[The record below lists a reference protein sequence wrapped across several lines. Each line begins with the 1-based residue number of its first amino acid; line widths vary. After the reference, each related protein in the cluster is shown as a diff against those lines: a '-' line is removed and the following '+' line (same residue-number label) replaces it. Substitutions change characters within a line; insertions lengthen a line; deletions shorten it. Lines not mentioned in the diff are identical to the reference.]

1 MILAGNGSDDIL
13 TIVTR
18 TFVPPGGVLAF
29 PEPTYSLYKVLAGI
43 EDATVKTTPWGE
55 NWSLPADALLAL
67 KPDAIFLTNPNA
79 PSGTFVPPAEIA
91 KLAERFSGLLLVDE
105 AYVDF
110 ADDNCLALV
119 QKHANVVVSRT
130 LSKAY
135 SLAGLRFGYAVAQP
149 QVVEQMMKVKDSYNC
164 DAIAIAAAAAAIADQ
179 DYARQS
185 WDHVR
190 QERARLTEELTTLGL
205 TVVPSHA
212 NFVLAEVPDGRA
224 GAMYQSLKAMGI
236 LIRYFNAPGLDRYI
250 RITIG
255 TAQENNALLCGIREL
270 LAKEKAA

>member
-1 MILAGNGSDDIL
+1 
-13 TIVTR
+13 
-18 TFVPPGGVLAF
+18 
-29 PEPTYSLYKVLAGI
+29 
-43 EDATVKTTPWGE
+43 
-55 NWSLPADALLAL
+55 
-67 KPDAIFLTNPNA
+67 
-79 PSGTFVPPAEIA
+79 
-91 KLAERFSGLLLVDE
+91 
-105 AYVDF
+105 
-110 ADDNCLALV
+110 
-119 QKHANVVVSRT
+119 
-130 LSKAY
+130 
-135 SLAGLRFGYAVAQP
+135 
-149 QVVEQMMKVKDSYNC
+149 VKDSYNC

-270 LAKEKAA
+270 LAREKAA